1 MTMRAAVL
9 AVLVSAL
16 LAGCRRQEPRAP
28 ESGANSA
35 PGQQQTASPAPAAPP
50 GAVLL
55 LSADTRGYLG
65 PCGCSENM
73 RGGIGRAAFQ
83 VQEARRGGQPV
94 LYIDGGNSLFGETHL
109 QAEQVPQE
117 ELKAKALAD
126 AFRTMGIAARA
137 TGELDDTRGAAFR
150 QGLGLPEIPAG
161 GVKVLDAGTRK
172 VGVVAAASGEAL
184 VKASQ
189 QAREQGADFVVGL
202 LDQPLEA
209 AQVAAALPGLAANLV
224 VATHSAGEF
233 SAEENRLVRSDVPVV
248 ALQSKGRSLLRVDL
262 TYAPAKGPFVPQ
274 RSQGDVE
281 REVTALE
288 QRIALLDKEI
298 SRPGIDPN
306 LKTLKQGKRDELSA
320 RKQGLLTAP
329 PAPTDGVNGFALRF
343 LPLESNLPTAPDA
356 QALVKAYDANVGQL
370 NLAWAKAH
378 GQDCPAPP
386 KGQAGF
392 VGSAACE
399 DCHAD
404 ATAVWQRTK
413 HHHAWET
420 LEEVGKQHHLN
431 CVGCHITAWQ
441 KPGGVC
447 RLDKVAGREDVGCES
462 CHGPG
467 SQHVDAP
474 SPATIVGKPGEAV
487 CVTCHNTENS
497 PHFDFATYLPR
508 ILGPGH
514 GGTGKSGQAGEPPA
528 K

>member
-1 MTMRAAVL
+1 MRAAVL

-16 LAGCRRQEPRAP
+16 LAGCRRQEARPP
-28 ESGANSA
+28 EGSGAEQQA
-35 PGQQQTASPAPAAPP
+35 PTATAAPV
-50 GAVLL
+50 GAVLFI
-55 LSADTRGYLG
+55 SADTRGYLG

-83 VQEARRGGQPV
+83 VQQARKGGLPV

-109 QAEQVPQE
+109 KDEQVPQE

-126 AFRTMGIAARA
+126 AFRTMGLAARA

-150 QGLGLPEIPAG
+150 QGLGLPEVPSG
-161 GVKVLDAGTRK
+161 GVKVLDAGARK

-209 AQVAAALPGLAANLV
+209 AQAAAALPGLAANLV

-233 SAEENRLVRSDVPVV
+233 SAEENRLVRSGVPVV
-248 ALQSKGRSLLRVDL
+248 AVQSKGRSLLRVDL
-262 TYAPAKGPFVPQ
+262 TYAPAKGPFTLQ

-288 QRIALLDKEI
+288 QRMALLDKEI
-298 SRPGIDPN
+298 SRPGIDPK
-306 LKTLKQGKRDELSA
+306 LKVLKQGKRDELSA

-329 PAPTDGVNGFALRF
+329 PAPADDVNGFALRF
-343 LPLESNLPTAPDA
+343 LPLESDLPTAPDT

-378 GQDCPAPP
+378 GQDCPSPE
-386 KGQAGF
+386 KGKAGF
-392 VGSAACE
+392 VGSAVCE
-399 DCHAD
+399 DCHPD
-404 ATAVWQRTK
+404 ATAVWEGSK
-413 HHHAWET
+413 HHHASET

-431 CVGCHITAWQ
+431 CVGCHVTGWQ

-467 SQHVDAP
+467 SKHVDAP
-474 SPATIVGKPGEAV
+474 SPATIVGKPGQAV
-487 CVTCHNTENS
+487 CVTCHNAENS